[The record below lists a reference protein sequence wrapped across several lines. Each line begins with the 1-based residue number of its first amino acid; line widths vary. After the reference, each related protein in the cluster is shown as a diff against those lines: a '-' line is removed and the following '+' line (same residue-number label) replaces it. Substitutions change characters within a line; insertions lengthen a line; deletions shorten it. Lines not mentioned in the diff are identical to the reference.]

1 MQRNIFLFL
10 LSACTLWGGC
20 SSDKDSEKD
29 PIDGIWDVSNISGGF
44 AGINDDYPP
53 GIISWSFNT
62 MNSKLTIVN
71 NNTTNTIYDG
81 FESGE
86 YPYAVVH
93 IDKTLYLEINGQEFG
108 GVVISQNEL
117 IIDQNMISTGSGAD
131 GFVVLLTK

>member
-10 LSACTLWGGC
+10 LSACTLLVGC

-44 AGINDDYPP
+44 AGINDDYSP
-53 GIISWSFNT
+53 GIIRWSFNT
-62 MNSKLTIVN
+62 KNSKLTIAN
-71 NNTTNTIYDG
+71 TNTTNTIYDG

-86 YPYAVVH
+86 YPYSVIR

-117 IIDQNMISTGSGAD
+117 IIDQNIISTGSGAD